1 MTKILLT
8 IITLV
13 FSITN
18 VMYAQTYK
26 SASSNIRFFSE
37 APLENI
43 EANNEKS
50 TGVLRTTDN
59 MMAVVIPIKSFE
71 FEKALM
77 QEHFNETYMESDKY
91 KNASF
96 KGKINEKIN
105 WSKDGEYDATATGT
119 MHIHGVDK
127 EVTIK
132 GTIVIKHGKINFESK
147 FQISIA
153 DYKIKIPKA
162 VITNIAEIV
171 DVTMKMTFATK

>member
-1 MTKILLT
+1 MNRIKIFLALLFLT
-8 IITLV
+8 PLV
-13 FSITN
+13 LF
-18 VMYAQTYK
+18 AQTYK
-26 SASSNIRFFSE
+26 SESSYIQFFSE

-43 EANNEKS
+43 EATNEKS

-59 MMAVVIPIKSFE
+59 MMAIVIPIKSFA

-77 QEHFNETYMESDKY
+77 QEHFNETYLESDKY

-96 KGKINEKIN
+96 KGKVNEKIKWN
-105 WSKDGEYDATATGT
+105 KDGEYDATATGT

-132 GTIVIKHGKINFESK
+132 GKIVIKDGRINFESK

-153 DYKIKIPKA
+153 DYKIKIPSA
-162 VITNIAEIV
+162 VVTNIAEIV